1 MSADDYINFPPGTH
15 MLEDQRSNENDKK
28 EIILNPTPSDDPD
41 DPLNWSTLRKTVNFG
56 LTGTYVL
63 FTFVVLEIG
72 SVAQKTYEGYL
83 HLGLAAF
90 NQSAGASYGSLAIGC
105 LILIPCV
112 HKFGR
117 RPVYLISAVL
127 QFAAAIWYANF
138 TTAGEMIAI
147 GLLSGIAGSACEAIV
162 MITIADLFFVHQ
174 HARMNGVFIF
184 MQSLGTLGG
193 PIAGGYILST
203 MKPWRWMWWITA
215 ILVGC
220 NLLLVLF
227 FFEESKYVP
236 RSRSTGNKIS
246 KRNEY
251 PDTNGFSSSDS
262 GEKPNDSNEPP
273 YDSNLESQTYPRKSY
288 RQRLALVTKTD
299 VPILQNFY
307 RPLITPF
314 LFPAVAFTAIQY
326 GLIQTWFSATSTAGG
341 YLLPKPPYNFQPNDI
356 GLFNIGGFI
365 GVLLAAG
372 TVPFLSDWLV
382 VWQSRRN
389 KGVFEPEMRLWLLF
403 PALLLNS
410 VGSWI
415 YGIGLARYWPWI
427 NLAVG
432 NAIFGFGFMITAD
445 VCLTYLTDC
454 YPLIL
459 NDALISVVFIRNGLA
474 MIVRFAFTD
483 WFLGMG
489 TQNTFVLIGV
499 ISLVSMIMPALLV
512 AYGKSARIHTAH
524 KYVEFAA
531 HQQAQRPDH
540 QQRRRTQQ
548 IS

>member
-1 MSADDYINFPPGTH
+1 
-15 MLEDQRSNENDKK
+15 
-28 EIILNPTPSDDPD
+28 
-41 DPLNWSTLRKTVNFG
+41 
-56 LTGTYVL
+56 
-63 FTFVVLEIG
+63 
-72 SVAQKTYEGYL
+72 
-83 HLGLAAF
+83 
-90 NQSAGASYGSLAIGC
+90 
-105 LILIPCV
+105 
-112 HKFGR
+112 
-117 RPVYLISAVL
+117 VL
-127 QFAAAIWYANF
+127 QFVAAIWYANF
-138 TTAGEMIAI
+138 TTASEMIAI
-147 GLLSGIAGSACEAIV
+147 GLLAGIAGSACEAIV

-236 RSRSTGNKIS
+236 RPRSTGNNIS
-246 KRNEY
+246 KRNENQ
-251 PDTNGFSSSDS
+251 DANGFSLSDS
-262 GEKPNDSNEPP
+262 GGKPNDGNEPP
-273 YDSNLESQTYPRKSY
+273 YDSNMESQPYPRKSY

-307 RPLITPF
+307 RPLIAPF

-341 YLLPKPPYNFQPNDI
+341 YLLPMSPYNFQPNDI

-415 YGIGLARYWPWI
+415 YGIGLAR
-427 NLAVG
+427 
-432 NAIFGFGFMITAD
+432 
-445 VCLTYLTDC
+445 VCFVFPSIQTTNMVN
-454 YPLIL
+454 IL
-459 NDALISVVFIRNGLA
+459 S
-474 MIVRFAFTD
+474 
-483 WFLGMG
+483 
-489 TQNTFVLIGV
+489 
-499 ISLVSMIMPALLV
+499 
-512 AYGKSARIHTAH
+512 
-524 KYVEFAA
+524 
-531 HQQAQRPDH
+531 
-540 QQRRRTQQ
+540 
-548 IS
+548 